1 MKCGKVLGLVMAGIT
16 FWAGAEEVAPTK
28 KVDVLDPLTCRWTFG
43 NHEPLSMY
51 RRAGRQT
58 TGGVEGGALWLE
70 EWHRW
75 FDSEACPALM
85 QELGLNFCH
94 CRFYKGMG
102 WDFESRD
109 FPNVKRLVE
118 NAHRHGVRVLAY
130 VQFSTL
136 YYETML
142 EEIPDLADWA
152 AIDEN
157 GKKRTYHGDGYYR
170 WMPCMNAPGFEPY
183 LKKVIRIALN
193 EGGFD
198 GVMLDNAF
206 MSPCHCSR
214 CTALFREYLAREPDP
229 EHRFGIPTVRH
240 VMPPPPRKPAYGELQ
255 DPVEQAWIRFRS
267 ERLTTLYE
275 RLYAFTKSCNPK
287 AVFSANIC
295 NIRRSNMANSA
306 ALDMHGLGACF
317 DLYVSQSGNA
327 PGLADGCIINRIR
340 EMKLAKVL
348 STPILALCDEDAGLS
363 DEADSKY
370 FLPLMED
377 AVFGGIPTDRTVMK
391 PDRNRVSPELVAFRR
406 PLLKRF
412 NTTLRENR
420 ESFSAP
426 TYAPLHL
433 LYSRESMMFSE
444 KAYRAVLS
452 AEEILLR
459 NHLPYGLLPTAA
471 GKPLKIP
478 SACSV
483 LLVCDQRCLSESEVA
498 ALVQFATR
506 GGRLIVTGE
515 SGAYDP
521 SYRQRRENPLV
532 NGLAGCGSAVCRTG
546 VDTAPIKG
554 TGWTIQVGAPTDGGR
569 RLLEEINK
577 LWQPEL
583 SIQAP
588 ATVFA
593 EVKRSANTF
602 HVHLLNYAKEPVAQG
617 ARIGI
622 RGKHAARAVCTFAAP
637 LENRLS
643 SPVAAKTSGEDVGT
657 FELPAFREYAL
668 LRIDCPAASESGRPA
683 ASTATP

>member
-1 MKCGKVLGLVMAGIT
+1 MKCDTV
-16 FWAGAEEVAPTK
+16 
-28 KVDVLDPLTCRWTFG
+28 
-43 NHEPLSMY
+43 
-51 RRAGRQT
+51 
-58 TGGVEGGALWLE
+58 
-70 EWHRW
+70 
-75 FDSEACPALM
+75 
-85 QELGLNFCH
+85 LGLNFCH

-102 WDFESRD
+102 WEFASHD
-109 FPNVKRLVE
+109 FPNVKRFVE

-183 LKKVIRIALN
+183 LKKMIRIALN

-214 CTALFREYLAREPDP
+214 CTALFR
-229 EHRFGIPTVRH
+229 
-240 VMPPPPRKPAYGELQ
+240 
-255 DPVEQAWIRFRS
+255 
-267 ERLTTLYE
+267 
-275 RLYAFTKSCNPK
+275 
-287 AVFSANIC
+287 
-295 NIRRSNMANSA
+295 
-306 ALDMHGLGACF
+306 
-317 DLYVSQSGNA
+317 
-327 PGLADGCIINRIR
+327 
-340 EMKLAKVL
+340 
-348 STPILALCDEDAGLS
+348 
-363 DEADSKY
+363 
-370 FLPLMED
+370 
-377 AVFGGIPTDRTVMK
+377 
-391 PDRNRVSPELVAFRR
+391 
-406 PLLKRF
+406 
-412 NTTLRENR
+412 
-420 ESFSAP
+420 
-426 TYAPLHL
+426 
-433 LYSRESMMFSE
+433 
-444 KAYRAVLS
+444 
-452 AEEILLR
+452 
-459 NHLPYGLLPTAA
+459 
-471 GKPLKIP
+471 
-478 SACSV
+478 
-483 LLVCDQRCLSESEVA
+483 
-498 ALVQFATR
+498 
-506 GGRLIVTGE
+506 GE

-602 HVHLLNYAKEPVAQG
+602 HVHFLNYAKEPVAQG
-617 ARIGI
+617 ARIEI

-643 SPVAAKTSGEDVGT
+643 SPVAAKASGEDVDT

-668 LRIDCPAASESGRPA
+668 LRIDCPTASESGRPA